1 MGVTLYDLKKMRQSP
16 VYQDQVLVSK
26 MKELAEEFM
35 FVGNLAVQDWF
46 TLLGWKHPQL
56 FHPLPCQ
63 YNVQTSQGY
72 TSSEEFSE
80 IWDQYTKCQ
89 GRPKIIHEN
98 GSW

>member
-46 TLLGWKHPQL
+46 TLLG
-56 FHPLPCQ
+56 
-63 YNVQTSQGY
+63 
-72 TSSEEFSE
+72 
-80 IWDQYTKCQ
+80 
-89 GRPKIIHEN
+89 
-98 GSW
+98 

>member
-56 FHPLPCQ
+56 FHLLPCQ

-72 TSSEEFSE
+72 KSSEKFSE